1 MKTEYLL
8 LFVFYFLNWF
18 LLFNLWWWIIIFGHS
33 VIPRKKLGT
42 KKKGKIVF
50 WALQSH
56 TRRHAYFLRAFR
68 HYSLL
73 SVHPYSHWKRI
84 PSLLLYCRKPFKKLS
99 TFFIIITATKCD
111 YLKQIRGFSA
121 ALLNRSAARAA
132 VGEAQGAASSMLLR
146 LGALCITP

>member
-1 MKTEYLL
+1 MMMDNYFWTFCYSKKKTG
-8 LFVFYFLNWF
+8 N
-18 LLFNLWWWIIIFGHS
+18 
-33 VIPRKKLGT
+33 K

-132 VGEAQGAASSMLLR
+132 VGEAQGAASSVLLR